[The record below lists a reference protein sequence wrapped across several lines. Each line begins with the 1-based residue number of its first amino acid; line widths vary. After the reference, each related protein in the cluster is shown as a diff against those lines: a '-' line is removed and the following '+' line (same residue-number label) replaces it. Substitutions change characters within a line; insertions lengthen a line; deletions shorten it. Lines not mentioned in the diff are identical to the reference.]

1 MDVNKWYCF
10 KQGEEFGKL
19 AKKKTILKY
28 KMQEI
33 LNLSE
38 AKKQSDTLQ
47 NILDLALQYESN
59 ASSIGEV
66 LVDGNEEECRAA
78 RLYFVQGFIHGRT
91 S

>member
-10 KQGEEFGKL
+10 KQGEELGKL

-47 NILDLALQYESN
+47 SILDLALQYESN
-59 ASSIGEV
+59 VSSIGEV
-66 LVDGNEEECRAA
+66 LVDGNEEDCR
-78 RLYFVQGFIHGRT
+78 I

>member
-10 KQGEEFGKL
+10 KQGEELGKL

-38 AKKQSDTLQ
+38 AKK
-47 NILDLALQYESN
+47 AK
-59 ASSIGEV
+59 
-66 LVDGNEEECRAA
+66 
-78 RLYFVQGFIHGRT
+78 
-91 S
+91 